1 MNIEVLMQRLKSTLL
16 RQAKVFLA
24 LSFAALALL
33 LYLTS
38 LLSIATAL
46 SDTFVDIAIYLIYL
60 LLVVIITLITYISYH
75 LFDEEPLMAVNSY
88 MPESDA
94 LEIENLLENK
104 EEERFTQ
111 EKQTERHENFSSIY
125 TAARESICFDS
136 SKMMEGFTLL
146 EVSQVEKRAA
156 YLKQQHPQI
165 IAVILLMIDEQK
177 AKTTLEAF
185 TPSLR
190 DEVLTLMQESE
201 PVSKEAVNALDQALQ
216 EELSLFQKECSLLRD
231 LESMEIREVLRH
243 IDKRELM
250 FALKSAKKELQETF
264 FANMTS
270 KASTEFKNI
279 LASVVQ
285 VDETKSQNALK
296 NLYLLAQRL
305 RENGKI
311 RAGI

>member
-88 MPESDA
+88 VPESDV
-94 LEIENLLENK
+94 LEIENLLENR
-104 EEERFTQ
+104 EEK
-111 EKQTERHENFSSIY
+111 EKQIESHKNFNSIY
-125 TAARESICFDS
+125 SAARESICFDS

>member
-88 MPESDA
+88 VPESDV
-94 LEIENLLENK
+94 LEIENLLENR
-104 EEERFTQ
+104 EEK
-111 EKQTERHENFSSIY
+111 EKQIESHKNFNSIY
-125 TAARESICFDS
+125 SAARESICFDS

-190 DEVLTLMQESE
+190 DEVLTLMQESD

-216 EELSLFQKECSLLRD
+216 EELSLFQKECSLLQD